1 MEASNFIITVYS
13 YSTKMDILILRGIV
27 TIFTRILTFQN
38 IIWKVEP
45 R

>member
-13 YSTKMDILILRGIV
+13 YSTKIDILLVRGII
-27 TIFTRILTFQN
+27 TPRIVIFQN